1 MIRLR
6 YICHALFS
14 ILWLALLLALPAA
27 SEAVPPGGP
36 GDGMLAIGGTPATTL
51 SLTVPPDI
59 SNWQLTPG
67 SSEANS
73 QICLLKVRAD
83 GNWKITAEDQGT
95 ATSGHMTEWLD
106 GSYVFPPRRLES
118 PMSLSVR
125 PGGFIDAGYEKQL
138 PLGGVI
144 AVGSA
149 TNGEEELEVI
159 LKQPVSWT
167 DQALDEGHRYE
178 IAVTFT
184 ISAFN

>member
-95 ATSGHMTEWLD
+95 ATSGHI
-106 GSYVFPPRRLES
+106 
-118 PMSLSVR
+118 
-125 PGGFIDAGYEKQL
+125 IDAGYETQL

>member
-1 MIRLR
+1 
-6 YICHALFS
+6 
-14 ILWLALLLALPAA
+14 
-27 SEAVPPGGP
+27 
-36 GDGMLAIGGTPATTL
+36 
-51 SLTVPPDI
+51 
-59 SNWQLTPG
+59 
-67 SSEANS
+67 
-73 QICLLKVRAD
+73 
-83 GNWKITAEDQGT
+83 
-95 ATSGHMTEWLD
+95 MTKCLD

>member
-1 MIRLR
+1 MIRRR
-6 YICHALFS
+6 YIRQALFS
-14 ILWLALLLALPAA
+14 ILWPALLLALPAA
-27 SEAVPPGGP
+27 SEAAPPGGC
-36 GDGMLAIGGTPATTL
+36 GEGTLAIGGTPATTL

-73 QICLLKVRAD
+73 LICLLKVRAD

-118 PMSLSVR
+118 PTSLSVR
-125 PGGFIDAGYEKQL
+125 PGGCIDAAYEKEL

-149 TNGEEELEVI
+149 TNGEEELDVI
-159 LKQPVSWT
+159 LRQPVSWT
-167 DQALDEGHRYE
+167 DQALDQGHRYK
-178 IAVTFT
+178 IAVTFS
-184 ISAFN
+184 ISAYN

>member
-95 ATSGHMTEWLD
+95 ATSGHI
-106 GSYVFPPRRLES
+106 
-118 PMSLSVR
+118 
-125 PGGFIDAGYEKQL
+125 IDAGYEKQL
-138 PLGGVI
+138 PLGGGDSCGLGHQWRRGAGGHI
-144 AVGSA
+144 KAARLLDGSGSGRGA
-149 TNGEEELEVI
+149 QI
-159 LKQPVSWT
+159 
-167 DQALDEGHRYE
+167 
-178 IAVTFT
+178 
-184 ISAFN
+184 